1 MTCVCRALGCAPAR
15 SLHIT
20 VGTGHS
26 GAWVWGLLLLDR
38 KTKEG
43 IYACSY
49 RWWIMFGLE
58 VGGDERNL
66 DYFSWCVDSYHG
78 TKVVSL
84 LVDLL
89 YSYLLFI
96 LGVRLF

>member
-1 MTCVCRALGCAPAR
+1 MLWAVRLLENCISP
-15 SLHIT
+15 
-20 VGTGHS
+20 VGTDHS

-38 KTKEG
+38 ETKEG

-49 RWWIMFGLE
+49 RLWVMFGLD

-66 DYFSWCVDSYHG
+66 DYSSLCVDSYHG
-78 TKVVSL
+78 TKAQSL
-84 LVDLL
+84 LVELL

-96 LGVRLF
+96 FGVRLF